1 MLTPEGDAYL
11 FSNSNFTD
19 VQRQLCAIS
28 LDPGAEAPSVR
39 DLTPRLD
46 ASPSTTTTTS
56 TALQP
61 PGLRFPFATQVG
73 HHLVLGGTFLSASA
87 QQFALWALD
96 LVAFTWR
103 KIDAE
108 VLEGTGERV
117 VPSGQAGAH
126 GLPEEGLAGGS
137 WNRAVWWAERGVL
150 VVFGNRYR
158 SLQED
163 CEFVAFCCPSRQRA
177 D

>member
-1 MLTPEGDAYL
+1 
-11 FSNSNFTD
+11 
-19 VQRQLCAIS
+19 
-28 LDPGAEAPSVR
+28 
-39 DLTPRLD
+39 
-46 ASPSTTTTTS
+46 
-56 TALQP
+56 
-61 PGLRFPFATQVG
+61 
-73 HHLVLGGTFLSASA
+73 
-87 QQFALWALD
+87 

-158 SLQED
+158 SLQDSKHLEVD
-163 CEFVAFCCPSRQRA
+163 DGDMIKIDRPMLVYSISSLPTRTAKSNKLTILPRA
-177 D
+177 GTNVDTGIDTSGQ